1 MVRDEVQCVIRNVTT
16 MWCDVECGV
25 IWNGAHGMCNVE
37 CCAMMWNV
45 LETFHYHMVVTHST
59 SHHTTLWWC
68 GMCDGEFGGMCGIS
82 TVVVRCGM
90 GWCDVEWCMWN
101 VCCVMKC
108 AM

>member
-37 CCAMMWNV
+37 CCVMMWNV

-101 VCCVMKC
+101 V
-108 AM
+108 